1 MNSSKFNDR
10 NGPPSSVTIVTTG
23 NGSPVFS
30 SMGQVPGQRMPEHT
44 LVIDHRRVQPQRS
57 RHAGSQSTRY
67 GIRYS
72 SLEHQS
78 RHPAIHQ
85 IPPAV
90 VSNSGTI
97 QLPHLIRGPSGPS
110 QTPLCSPWRSHD
122 VTWCTSRTA
131 TDPRHAAAAAQSPA
145 TPSAHHDGHHPNL
158 AMPPDRHW
166 PTHARPQDPMQ
177 PYEPAGA
184 TIPSAPQP
192 ASPWPATCARS
203 RSGMSNSRQ
212 NLTVDTP
219 TSTRITSRSS
229 KGPGGSPP
237 TSSTPESQQQP
248 HPTPES
254 TRRPQPQTA
263 APGTWAWTYPP
274 RSQHYHLQGTNV
286 SNSRSPAQKPA
297 PDELPQQS
305 RSHLAT

>member
-1 MNSSKFNDR
+1 
-10 NGPPSSVTIVTTG
+10 
-23 NGSPVFS
+23 
-30 SMGQVPGQRMPEHT
+30 MPEHT

-78 RHPAIHQ
+78 LHPAIHQ

-131 TDPRHAAAAAQSPA
+131 TDPRHAAAPAQSPA

-297 PDELPQQS
+297 PGGLPQQS
-305 RSHLAT
+305 RSHLATRYVTSSPQASSQNDSKQLKPFSHSTASTTNPPYHIA